1 MTAPLRLHT
10 SEPNSS
16 AAASLAA
23 ALPCE
28 PVCAEVHS
36 TPADAHHAIVER
48 LSHELRTPLNSVIGF
63 SRVLQGN
70 RKGNQAPADL
80 AMLEAIRLNGERLL
94 GLVEDLVAL
103 SVTPPVSTDPVTPL
117 VNVVQIA
124 EDVVNKWAEIAG
136 RKGVRVVFAV
146 ESYDMMRVDP
156 MNLARLLDKL
166 VGNAVKFTE
175 RGRVT
180 VTVARRNGWVNPGSI
195 IVSDTGI
202 GIPADHLAVI
212 FEPFSQV
219 DGSTRR
225 QHEGAGLGL
234 PIAKALAQSMGCSL
248 TVDSKAGVGTQFE
261 VQFPR

>member
-1 MTAPLRLHT
+1 MPQN
-10 SEPNSS
+10 EPRT
-16 AAASLAA
+16 
-23 ALPCE
+23 
-28 PVCAEVHS
+28 

-70 RKGNQAPADL
+70 RRGNQAPADL
-80 AMLEAIRLNGERLL
+80 AMLEAIRANGERLL

-103 SVTPPVSTDPVTPL
+103 SVAPPATTPVTPL

-124 EDVVNKWAEIAG
+124 EDVVTKWSEVAS

-146 ESYDMMRVDP
+146 ESYDLMRVDP

-180 VTVARRNGWVNPGSI
+180 VTVARRNGWLAPGSI
-195 IVSDTGI
+195 MVTDTGM
-202 GIPADHLAVI
+202 GIPADQLATI

-219 DGSTRR
+219 DGTTRR

-248 TVDSKAGVGTQFE
+248 TVDSKPGVGTRFE
-261 VQFPR
+261 VEFPR

>member
-1 MTAPLRLHT
+1 MSSPLRLHE
-10 SEPNSS
+10 SDPQLS
-16 AAASLAA
+16 AAASVAA
-23 ALPCE
+23 AQPCD
-28 PVCAEVHS
+28 AAHA
-36 TPADAHHAIVER
+36 TPAEAHHAIVER

-103 SVTPPVSTDPVTPL
+103 SVAPPVSADPVTPL

-124 EDVVNKWAEIAG
+124 EDVVNKWTAIAA

-146 ESYDMMRVDP
+146 ESYDLMRVDP

-195 IVSDTGI
+195 IVADTGI
-202 GIPADHLAVI
+202 GIPADHLAGI
-212 FEPFSQV
+212 FQPFSQV

-234 PIAKALAQSMGCSL
+234 PIARALAQCMGCSL
-248 TVDSKAGVGTQFE
+248 TVDSKPGVGTQFE
-261 VQFPR
+261 VEFPG